1 MIYYN
6 IKGKRWNEIRV
17 RRNRKSFL
25 VSTIING
32 EEKIHIDIKIKQ
44 LSRQTLS
51 QLQQTKIVGI
61 VLFYFKDQ
69 HTL

>member
-1 MIYYN
+1 M
-6 IKGKRWNEIRV
+6 
-17 RRNRKSFL
+17 
-25 VSTIING
+25 STIING
-32 EEKIHIDIKIKQ
+32 EEKIYIDIKIKQ